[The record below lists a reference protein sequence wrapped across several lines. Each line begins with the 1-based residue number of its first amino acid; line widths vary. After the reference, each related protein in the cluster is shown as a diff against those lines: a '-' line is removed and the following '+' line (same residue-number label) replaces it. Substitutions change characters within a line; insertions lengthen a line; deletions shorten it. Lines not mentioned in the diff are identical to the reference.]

1 MLYSLEVEKQFL
13 AGLIQHPEAY
23 SEICDFISEVDFY
36 SEDTIVHKTIYH
48 ILKKCIESNEKAD
61 EIIIAQRIKEIGI
74 SFKDNIDIFDY
85 LRSLAVR
92 KTNKN
97 TAVLAAKEVKKYSI
111 RRSIHASALEVAE
124 KMKKIAPDSSYQTII
139 EEADTTFNKIIN
151 IYENNEEKPVNIFE
165 EMESVVEERGN
176 NPITE
181 FGLMGP
187 FPTVNKIYG
196 SLLRPGNITV
206 IVARSGVGKTLLALN
221 YTTKVSAQ
229 YDVPVL
235 HFDNGEM
242 SKEEVIMRQC
252 AALSHV
258 PMHLL
263 ETGLWR
269 KAGEDVVERVRST
282 WKKIKNLKF
291 YYYNVGGM
299 TTDQMVNNL
308 KRFYYSKIGRGNQ
321 MIFSFDYIK
330 PSADADGN
338 KPEWQVIG
346 DMLNRFKKTIQRDIV
361 QDQKPM
367 ISMFTSIQ
375 SNRAG
380 ISTNR
385 NSDAINDDESIVSMS
400 DRITHYCSH
409 MAILRPK
416 TADERQEEGPSFGSH
431 KLIFVKNRFLG
442 ADVAGAVE
450 LVRLQDGTLKK
461 NFINLQFENFDIK
474 ERGDLRDI
482 VNSID
487 TGQTTL
493 ERNREQDDVPNF
505 NS

>member
-1 MLYSLEVEKQFL
+1 MLYSLEVERQFL
-13 AGLIQHPEAY
+13 AGLIQHPDAY
-23 SEICDFISEVDFY
+23 AEICDFVSEVDFH
-36 SEDTIVHKTIYH
+36 SDDTVVHKTIYH
-48 ILKKCIESNEKAD
+48 IIRKCIESNEKVD

-85 LRSLAVR
+85 LRSLAIR
-92 KTNKN
+92 KTNKS
-97 TAVLAAKEVKKYSI
+97 TAVSAAKEIKKYSI
-111 RRSIHASALEVAE
+111 RRTIHRSALDVAD
-124 KMKKIAPDSSYQTII
+124 KMKKIAP
-139 EEADTTFNKIIN
+139 
-151 IYENNEEKPVNIFE
+151 V
-165 EMESVVEERGN
+165 
-176 NPITE
+176 
-181 FGLMGP
+181 
-187 FPTVNKIYG
+187 
-196 SLLRPGNITV
+196 
-206 IVARSGVGKTLLALN
+206 VARSGVGKTLLALN

-269 KAGEDVVERVRST
+269 KAGEDVVEKVRST
-282 WKKIKNLKF
+282 WNKIKNLKF

-299 TTDQMVNNL
+299 TTDQMINNL
-308 KRFYYSKIGRGNQ
+308 KRFYYSKIGRGNPL
-321 MIFSFDYIK
+321 IFSFDYIK
-330 PSADADGN
+330 PSADAEGG

-346 DMLNRFKKTIQRDIV
+346 DMLNRFKKTLQRDIT

-367 ISMFTSIQ
+367 ITMFTSIQ
-375 SNRAG
+375 SNRSG
-380 ISTNR
+380 ITTNR
-385 NSDAINDDESIVSMS
+385 NSDAINDDEGIVSMS

-416 TADERQEEGPSFGSH
+416 TADERQEEGAMFGSH

-442 ADVAGAVE
+442 SDVAGAVE
-450 LVRLQDGTLKK
+450 LVRMQDGTLKK

-482 VNSID
+482 VNQAD
-487 TGQTTL
+487 TGGTTL
-493 ERNREQDDVPNF
+493 ERANEQDDVPDF
-505 NS
+505 NN

>member
-13 AGLIQHPEAY
+13 AGLLQYPETY
-23 SEICDFISEVDFY
+23 SEICDFVSESDFY

-48 ILKKCIESNEKAD
+48 IIRKCLESNEKVD

-74 SFKDNIDIFDY
+74 SFKDNIDVFDY
-85 LRSLAVR
+85 LRSLAIR
-92 KTNKN
+92 KTNKT
-97 TAVLAAKEVKKYSI
+97 TAISAAKEIKKYSI
-111 RRSIHASALEVAE
+111 RRAIHESALEVAE
-124 KMKKIAPDSSYQTII
+124 KMKRIAPDSSYQKIV

-165 EMESVVEERGN
+165 EMEAVIEERGN

-187 FPTVNKIYG
+187 FPTVNKVYG

-229 YDVPVL
+229 HDVPVL

-269 KAGEDVVERVRST
+269 KAGEDVVQRVRST
-282 WKKIKNLKF
+282 WEKIKKLKF

-299 TTDQMVNNL
+299 TTDQMINNL
-308 KRFYYSKIGRGNQ
+308 KRFYYSKVGRGNTL
-321 MIFSFDYIK
+321 IFSFDYIK
-330 PSADADGN
+330 PSADSDGS
-338 KPEWQVIG
+338 KPEWQAIG
-346 DMLNRFKKTIQRDIV
+346 DMLNKFKKTIQRDIV

-367 ISMFTSIQ
+367 ITMFTSIQ
-375 SNRAG
+375 SNRSG
-380 ISTNR
+380 ITTNR
-385 NSDAINDDESIVSMS
+385 NSDAINDDEGIVSMS

-416 TADERQEEGPSFGSH
+416 TADERQEEGATFGSH

-442 ADVAGAVE
+442 SDVAGAVE
-450 LVRLQDGTLKK
+450 LVRLPDGTLKK

-482 VNSID
+482 VNRAD
-487 TGQTTL
+487 TNTTTL
-493 ERNREQDDVPNF
+493 ENSGENDNVPNF
-505 NS
+505 N

>member
-13 AGLIQHPEAY
+13 AGLLQYPETY
-23 SEICDFISEVDFY
+23 SEICDFVSESDFY

-48 ILKKCIESNEKAD
+48 IIRKCLESNEKVD

-74 SFKDNIDIFDY
+74 SFKDNIDVFDY
-85 LRSLAVR
+85 LRSLAIR
-92 KTNKN
+92 KTNKT
-97 TAVLAAKEVKKYSI
+97 TAISAAKEIKKYSI
-111 RRSIHASALEVAE
+111 RRGIHESALEVAE
-124 KMKKIAPDSSYQTII
+124 KMKRIAPDSSYQKIV

-165 EMESVVEERGN
+165 EMEAVIEERGN

-187 FPTVNKIYG
+187 FPTVNKVYG

-229 YDVPVL
+229 HDVPVL

-269 KAGEDVVERVRST
+269 KAGEDVVQRVRST
-282 WKKIKNLKF
+282 WEKIKKLKF

-299 TTDQMVNNL
+299 TTDQMINNL
-308 KRFYYSKIGRGNQ
+308 KRFYYSKVGRGNPL
-321 MIFSFDYIK
+321 IFSFDYIK
-330 PSADADGN
+330 PSADSDGT
-338 KPEWQVIG
+338 KPEWQAIG
-346 DMLNRFKKTIQRDIV
+346 DMLNKFKKTIQRDIV

-367 ISMFTSIQ
+367 ITMFTSIQ
-375 SNRAG
+375 SNRSG
-380 ISTNR
+380 ITTNR
-385 NSDAINDDESIVSMS
+385 NSDAINDDEGIVSMS

-416 TADERQEEGPSFGSH
+416 TADERQEEGAIFGSH

-442 ADVAGAVE
+442 SDVAGAVE
-450 LVRLQDGTLKK
+450 LVRMPDGTLKK

-482 VNSID
+482 VNRAD
-487 TGQTTL
+487 TNTTTL
-493 ERNREQDDVPNF
+493 ENSGEDDNVPSF
-505 NS
+505 N

>member
-1 MLYSLEVEKQFL
+1 
-13 AGLIQHPEAY
+13 
-23 SEICDFISEVDFY
+23 
-36 SEDTIVHKTIYH
+36 
-48 ILKKCIESNEKAD
+48 
-61 EIIIAQRIKEIGI
+61 
-74 SFKDNIDIFDY
+74 
-85 LRSLAVR
+85 
-92 KTNKN
+92 
-97 TAVLAAKEVKKYSI
+97 
-111 RRSIHASALEVAE
+111 
-124 KMKKIAPDSSYQTII
+124 MKKIAPDSSYQKII
-139 EEADTTFNKIIN
+139 EEADGAFNKIIN

-165 EMESVVEERGN
+165 EMENVIEERGN

-181 FGLMGP
+181 FGFMGP
-187 FPTVNKIYG
+187 FATVNKVYG

-269 KAGEDVVERVRST
+269 KAGEDVVEKVRST
-282 WKKIKNLKF
+282 WNKIKNLKF

-299 TTDQMVNNL
+299 TTDQMINNL
-308 KRFYYSKIGRGNQ
+308 KRFYYSKIGRGNPL
-321 MIFSFDYIK
+321 IFSFDYIK
-330 PSADADGN
+330 PSADAEGG

-346 DMLNRFKKTIQRDIV
+346 DMLNRFKKTLQRDIT

-367 ISMFTSIQ
+367 ITMFTSIQ
-375 SNRAG
+375 SNRSG
-380 ISTNR
+380 ITTNR
-385 NSDAINDDESIVSMS
+385 NSDAINDDEGIVSMS

-416 TADERQEEGPSFGSH
+416 TADERQEEGAMFGSH

-442 ADVAGAVE
+442 SDVAGAVE
-450 LVRLQDGTLKK
+450 LVRMQDGTLKK

-482 VNSID
+482 VNQAD
-487 TGQTTL
+487 TGGTTL
-493 ERNREQDDVPNF
+493 ERANEQDDVPDF
-505 NS
+505 NN

>member
-23 SEICDFISEVDFY
+23 SEICDFISESDFY
-36 SEDTIVHKTIYH
+36 SEDTVVHKTIYH
-48 ILKKCIESNEKAD
+48 IVKKCIEANDKVD

-97 TAVLAAKEVKKYSI
+97 TAVMAAKEVKKYSI
-111 RRSIHASALEVAE
+111 RRSIHSSALEVAE
-124 KMKKIAPDSSYQTII
+124 KMKKMAPDSSYQTII
-139 EEADTTFNKIIN
+139 DEADTTFNKIIN
-151 IYENNEEKPVNIFE
+151 IYENNEEKPINIFE
-165 EMESVVEERGN
+165 EMESVIEERGN
-176 NPITE
+176 NPVTE

-187 FPTVNKIYG
+187 FPTINKVYG

-269 KAGEDVVERVRST
+269 KAGDDVVQRVRST
-282 WKKIKNLKF
+282 WAKIKNLKF

-299 TTDQMVNNL
+299 TTDQMINNL
-308 KRFYYSKIGRGNQ
+308 KRFYYSKIGRGNKL
-321 MIFSFDYIK
+321 IFSFDYIK

-338 KPEWQVIG
+338 RPEWQVIG
-346 DMLNRFKKTIQRDIV
+346 DMLNKFKKTIQRDIV

-367 ISMFTSIQ
+367 ITMFSSIQ
-375 SNRAG
+375 SNRGG
-380 ISTNR
+380 ITTNR
-385 NSDAINDDESIVSMS
+385 NSDSINDDESIVSMS

-416 TADERQEEGPSFGSH
+416 TADEQQEEGAAFGSH
-431 KLIFVKNRFLG
+431 KLIFVKSRFLG
-442 ADVAGAVE
+442 SDVAGALQ
-450 LVRLQDGTLKK
+450 LVRMQDGSLKK
-461 NFINLQFENFDIK
+461 NFINLQFHNFDIE

-482 VNSID
+482 VNSVD
-487 TGQTTL
+487 TDQTTL
-493 ERNREQDDVPNF
+493 RRNHDADDVPNF

>member
-13 AGLIQHPEAY
+13 AGLIQYPETY
-23 SEICDFISEVDFY
+23 SEICDFVSESDFY

-48 ILKKCIESNEKAD
+48 IIRKCLESNEKVD

-74 SFKDNIDIFDY
+74 SFRDNIDVFDY
-85 LRSLAVR
+85 LRSLAIR
-92 KTNKN
+92 KTNKT
-97 TAVLAAKEVKKYSI
+97 TAISAAKEIKKYSI
-111 RRSIHASALEVAE
+111 RRAIHESALEVAE
-124 KMKKIAPDSSYQTII
+124 KMKKIAPDSSYQKIV
-139 EEADTTFNKIIN
+139 EEADTTFNKII
-151 IYENNEEKPVNIFE
+151 
-165 EMESVVEERGN
+165 
-176 NPITE
+176 T
-181 FGLMGP
+181 
-187 FPTVNKIYG
+187 TVNKIYG

-206 IVARSGVGKTLLALN
+206 VVARSGVGKTLLALN

-269 KAGEDVVERVRST
+269 KAGEDVVQRVRST
-282 WKKIKNLKF
+282 WDKVKKLKF

-299 TTDQMVNNL
+299 TTDQMLNNL
-308 KRFYYSKIGRGNQ
+308 KRFYYSKVGRGNPL
-321 MIFSFDYIK
+321 IFSFDYIK

-346 DMLNRFKKTIQRDIV
+346 DMLNKFKKTIQRDIV

-367 ISMFTSIQ
+367 ITMFTSIQ
-375 SNRAG
+375 SNRSG
-380 ISTNR
+380 ITTNR
-385 NSDAINDDESIVSMS
+385 NSDAINDDEGIVSMS

-416 TADERQEEGPSFGSH
+416 TADERQEEGPNFGSH

-442 ADVAGAVE
+442 SDVAGAVE
-450 LVRLQDGTLKK
+450 LVRMPDGTLKK

-482 VNSID
+482 VNQAD
-487 TGQTTL
+487 TNTTTL
-493 ERNREQDDVPNF
+493 QNSGEDDNVPSF
-505 NS
+505 A

>member
-13 AGLIQHPEAY
+13 AGLIQHPDAY
-23 SEICDFISEVDFY
+23 TEVCDFISESDFY
-36 SEDTIVHKTIYH
+36 SDETVVHKTIYH
-48 ILKKCIESNEKAD
+48 IIRKIIESNDKLD

-74 SFKDNIDIFDY
+74 SFSDNIDIFDY
-85 LRSLAVR
+85 LRSLAIR

-97 TAVLAAKEVKKYSI
+97 TAISAAKEIKKYSI
-111 RRSIHASALEVAE
+111 RRAIHSSAIEVADS
-124 KMKKIAPDSSYQTII
+124 MKKMSPDASYQKII
-139 EEADTTFNKIIN
+139 EQADGIFNKTIN
-151 IYENNEEKPVNIFE
+151 LYENNDEKPVNIFD
-165 EMESVVEERGN
+165 EMEAVIEERGN

-221 YTTKVSAQ
+221 YTTKVSAMH
-229 YDVPVL
+229 DVPVL

-263 ETGLWR
+263 ETGNWR

-299 TTDQMVNNL
+299 TTDQMINNL
-308 KRFYYSKIGRGNQ
+308 KRFYYSRVGRGNQ

-330 PSADADGN
+330 PSADADAG

-346 DMLNRFKKTIQRDIV
+346 EMLNKFKKTIQRDIV

-375 SNRAG
+375 SNRSG
-380 ISTNR
+380 ITTNR
-385 NSDAINDDESIVSMS
+385 NSDAVNDDEGIVSMS

-409 MAILRPK
+409 MAILRHK
-416 TADERQEEGPSFGSH
+416 LADEVQQEGSGFGTH
-431 KLIFVKNRFLG
+431 KLIFVKSRFLG
-442 ADVAGAVE
+442 SDPAGALN
-450 LVRLQDGTLKK
+450 LVQMPEGGLKK
-461 NFINLQFENFDIK
+461 NFINLKFDNFDIQEK
-474 ERGDLRDI
+474 GDLRDI
-482 VNSID
+482 VNNMD
-487 TGQTTL
+487 TGLTTL
-493 ERNREQDDVPNF
+493 AATNETDDVPSF
-505 NS
+505 N

>member
-13 AGLIQHPEAY
+13 AGLIQHPDTY
-23 SEICDFISEVDFY
+23 SEVCDFVSESDFY
-36 SEDTIVHKTIYH
+36 SDETVVHKTIYH
-48 ILKKCIESNEKAD
+48 IIRKCIESNDKLD
-61 EIIIAQRIKEIGI
+61 EIVIAQRIKEIGI
-74 SFKDNIDIFDY
+74 SFSDNIDVFDY
-85 LRSLAVR
+85 LRSLAIR

-97 TAVLAAKEVKKYSI
+97 TAISAAKEIKKYSI
-111 RRSIHASALEVAE
+111 RRAIHESALDVADS
-124 KMKKIAPDSSYQTII
+124 MKKISPDASYQKII
-139 EEADTTFNKIIN
+139 EQADGIFNKTIN
-151 IYENNEEKPVNIFE
+151 LYENNDEKPINIFD
-165 EMESVVEERGN
+165 EMESVIEERGN

-181 FGLMGP
+181 FGFMGP

-206 IVARSGVGKTLLALN
+206 IVARSGVGKTLFSLN
-221 YTTKVSAQ
+221 YATKVSAK

-263 ETGLWR
+263 ETGNWR
-269 KAGEDVVERVRST
+269 KAGEDTVEKVRAT

-299 TTDQMVNNL
+299 TTDQMINNL
-308 KRFYYSKIGRGNQ
+308 KRFYYSRIGRGNPL
-321 MIFSFDYIK
+321 IFSFDYIK

-346 DMLNRFKKTIQRDIV
+346 DMLNKFKKTIQHDIN

-367 ISMFTSIQ
+367 ISMLTSIQ
-375 SNRAG
+375 SNRSG
-380 ISTNR
+380 ITTNR
-385 NSDAINDDESIVSMS
+385 NSDAINDDEGIVSMS

-416 TADERQEEGPSFGSH
+416 IADEIQEEGSNFGSH
-431 KLIFVKNRFLG
+431 KLIFVKSRFLG
-442 ADVAGAVE
+442 SDVAGATS
-450 LVRLQDGTLKK
+450 LVQMPNGNMKK
-461 NFINLQFENFDIK
+461 NFINLQFNNFDIEEK
-474 ERGDLRDI
+474 GDLRDI
-482 VNSID
+482 VNNMD
-487 TGQTTL
+487 TGMTRLAATN
-493 ERNREQDDVPNF
+493 EADDVPSF
-505 NS
+505 N

>member
-13 AGLIQHPEAY
+13 AGLLQYPETY
-23 SEICDFISEVDFY
+23 SEICDFISESDFY

-48 ILKKCIESNEKAD
+48 IIRKCLESNEKVD

-74 SFKDNIDIFDY
+74 SFKDNIDVFDY
-85 LRSLAVR
+85 LRSLAIR
-92 KTNKN
+92 KTNKT
-97 TAVLAAKEVKKYSI
+97 TAISAAKEIKKYSI
-111 RRSIHASALEVAE
+111 RRAIHESALDVAD
-124 KMKKIAPDSSYQTII
+124 KMKKMSPDSSYQKIV

-151 IYENNEEKPVNIFE
+151 IYENNEEKPINIFE
-165 EMESVVEERGN
+165 EMEAIIEERGN

-181 FGLMGP
+181 FGFMGP

-229 YDVPVL
+229 HDVPVL

-242 SKEEVIMRQC
+242 SKEEVVMRQC

-269 KAGEDVVERVRST
+269 KAGEDVVQKVRST
-282 WKKIKNLKF
+282 WDKIKKLKF

-299 TTDQMVNNL
+299 TADQMINNL
-308 KRFYYSKIGRGNQ
+308 KRFYYSKVGRGNPL
-321 MIFSFDYIK
+321 IFSFDYIK
-330 PSADADGN
+330 PSADAEGN

-346 DMLNRFKKTIQRDIV
+346 DMLNKFKKTIQRDIV

-375 SNRAG
+375 SNRSG
-380 ISTNR
+380 ITTNR
-385 NSDAINDDESIVSMS
+385 NSDAINDDEGIVSMS

-416 TADERQEEGPSFGSH
+416 TADERQNEGPNFGSH

-442 ADVAGAVE
+442 SDVAGAVE
-450 LVRLQDGTLKK
+450 LVRMPDGDLKK

-482 VNSID
+482 VNQAD
-487 TGQTTL
+487 TDTTTL
-493 ERNREQDDVPNF
+493 ENSGENDNVPSF
-505 NS
+505 N

>member
-13 AGLIQHPEAY
+13 AGLIQYPETY
-23 SEICDFISEVDFY
+23 SEICDFVSESDFY

-48 ILKKCIESNEKAD
+48 IIRKCIESNEKVD
-61 EIIIAQRIKEIGI
+61 EIIIAQQIKEIGI
-74 SFKDNIDIFDY
+74 SFEDNIDIFDY

-92 KTNKN
+92 KTNKT
-97 TAVLAAKEVKKYSI
+97 TAISAAKEIKKYSI
-111 RRSIHASALEVAE
+111 RRSIHASAIEVAE
-124 KMKKIAPDSSYQTII
+124 KMKKIAPDSSYQKIV

-151 IYENNEEKPVNIFE
+151 IYENNEERPINIFE
-165 EMESVVEERGN
+165 EMEAVIEERGN

-181 FGLMGP
+181 FGFMGP

-206 IVARSGVGKTLLALN
+206 VVARSGVGKTLLALN

-282 WKKIKNLKF
+282 WDKVKKLKF

-299 TTDQMVNNL
+299 TTDQMLNNL
-308 KRFYYSKIGRGNQ
+308 KRFYYSKVGRGNPL
-321 MIFSFDYIK
+321 IFSFDYIK

-346 DMLNRFKKTIQRDIV
+346 DMLNKFKRTIQRDIV
-361 QDQKPM
+361 QGQKPM
-367 ISMFTSIQ
+367 ITMFTSIQ
-375 SNRAG
+375 SNRSG
-380 ISTNR
+380 ITTNR
-385 NSDAINDDESIVSMS
+385 NSDTINDDEGIVSMS

-416 TADERQEEGPSFGSH
+416 TADERQEEGVNFGSH

-442 ADVAGAVE
+442 SDVAGAVE
-450 LVRLQDGTLKK
+450 LVSMPDGTLKK

-482 VNSID
+482 VNQAD
-487 TGQTTL
+487 TNTTTL
-493 ERNREQDDVPNF
+493 QNSGEDDNVPNF
-505 NS
+505 N